1 MPNFSPFIRQP
12 KIMALMTI
20 LSWFICAYGTKKG
33 MAINMEYGCIGK
45 KLSHSFSKII
55 HNELCDYIYELKE
68 LAPDEL
74 DGFLGQKDFKA
85 INVTIPYK
93 TDVIPYLDEI
103 SEVARDIGAVNT
115 IVNRNGKLYG
125 YNTDFYGMR
134 ALLQKAGV
142 DPRDKK
148 CTVLG
153 TGGTSKT
160 ANALLKSMG
169 ASEILTVSRNDKN
182 GVITYE
188 TLKEKH
194 KDVQVVINTTP
205 CGMFP
210 DIDSIALDLDG
221 FSKLEGVIDAVYNPL
236 RSKLISMA
244 LQKGIK
250 AEGGL
255 YMLVAQ
261 AVFAAEHFI
270 DAEFD
275 KKEID
280 RVFNKLFL
288 QKQNIVLI
296 GMPGCGKSTLG
307 KYVAKHYGLE
317 FIDSDAEIVKSHGDI
332 PQIFKTKGEDAFRD
346 IESEVIK
353 NLSLKTGYVIAT
365 GGGVIKRLENI
376 KYLKQNGCV
385 IFIDRPFDTLQTGHG
400 RPLSPDTEK
409 LKLLYNERMP
419 IYSDVCDIKISA
431 DGTIEENVQR
441 IIESYNENYNK

>member
-1 MPNFSPFIRQP
+1 
-12 KIMALMTI
+12 
-20 LSWFICAYGTKKG
+20 
-33 MAINMEYGCIGK
+33 MEYGCIGK
-45 KLSHSFSKII
+45 KLGHSFSKII
-55 HNELCDYIYELKE
+55 HNELCDYTYELCE

-74 DGFLGQKDFKA
+74 KIFFAKKDFKA

-115 IVNRNGKLYG
+115 IVNRGGKLYG

-142 DPRDKK
+142 DPCGKK
-148 CTVLG
+148 CAVLG

-160 ANALLKSMG
+160 ANALLKAMG
-169 ASEILTVSRNDKN
+169 ADKILTVSRSEKD
-182 GVITYE
+182 GVITYD
-188 TLKEKH
+188 TLKQSH
-194 KDVQVVINTTP
+194 PDTQVIINTTP

-210 DIDSIALDLDG
+210 DIDSVAVDLDG

-236 RSKLISMA
+236 RSKLVSQALSM
-244 LQKGIK
+244 GIK

-270 DAEFD
+270 DTEFD
-275 KKEID
+275 KSEID
-280 RVFNKLFL
+280 RVFNKLLL

-307 KYVAKHYGLE
+307 KYLAKYYNLKL
-317 FIDSDAEIVKSHGDI
+317 IDSDKEIVKAHGPI
-332 PQIFKTKGEDAFRD
+332 PEIFAKHGEDAFRD
-346 IESEVIK
+346 IESHVIRE
-353 NLSLKTGYVIAT
+353 LSLKTGLVIAT
-365 GGGVIKRLENI
+365 GGGVIKREQNI

-385 IFIDRPFDTLQTGHG
+385 IFIDRPFESLQTGHG
-400 RPLSPDTEK
+400 RPLSPDVTK
-409 LKLLYNERMP
+409 LKALYDERMP
-419 IYSDVCDIKISA
+419 IYNAVCDVKINA
-431 DGTIEENVQR
+431 DGTIDDNVQR
-441 IIESYNENYNK
+441 IIEKYNESYNK